1 MPEYLAAVDHLVP
14 DLPYN
19 WETQVWSDEVVMFL
33 VGGGLY
39 RPGIAQF
46 PFVPG
51 FFVVEWLTDA
61 YHLQPTSS
69 PISGPY
75 KTLNAAYA
83 AWKLMQ

>member
-19 WETQVWSDEVVMFL
+19 WGAQVWSDEVVLFQVDGVRL
-33 VGGGLY
+33 
-39 RPGIAQF
+39 PGIAQF

-51 FFVVEWLTDA
+51 FFVVEWLDDK
-61 YHLQPTSS
+61 HCNQPTSS

-75 KTLNAAYA
+75 ETLNAAYA
-83 AWKLMQ
+83 AWKLMT

>member
-1 MPEYLAAVDHLVP
+1 MADYLGTVDHLVP

-19 WETQVWSDEVVMFL
+19 WGAQAWSDEIVIFQL
-33 VGGGLY
+33 DEKIDLA
-39 RPGIAQF
+39 IAQF
-46 PFVPG
+46 PCVSGLFI
-51 FFVVEWLTDA
+51 VEWLSDA
-61 YHLQPTSS
+61 YSNQPTSF

>member
-1 MPEYLAAVDHLVP
+1 MAKYLATINYLVP
-14 DLPYN
+14 DLPYD
-19 WETQVWSDEVVMFL
+19 WEAQVWSDEVVMIQVDS
-33 VGGGLY
+33 VGL
-39 RPGIAQF
+39 PGITQF

-51 FFVVEWLTDA
+51 FFVVEWLSDTYGD
-61 YHLQPTSS
+61 QPTSS

>member
-1 MPEYLAAVDHLVP
+1 MADYLGDVGHLVP

-19 WETQVWSDEVVMFL
+19 WGVQVWSDEVVMFQ
-33 VGGGLY
+33 VGSIRL
-39 RPGIAQF
+39 PGIAQF

-61 YHLQPTSS
+61 YCNQPTSS

-75 KTLNAAYA
+75 KTLNAAYT
-83 AWKLMQ
+83 AWKLMT